1 MLLTK
6 YGILP
11 YIVFLSRIWFNTF
24 SFGFWLDNE
33 YGLNCHLMYCNQSA
47 DNELGLGR
55 RFLLYWPLW
64 YRLWSHVFFCRFHLK
79 PLLAR
84 RLLLHHRLVTRTILL
99 HFHTYF
105 FGNTFVKFQIFF
117 WLKLLLKD
125 DDKQLKLKVRHCHKN
140 IWVLARQYVKKNCI
154 FGATV

>member
-1 MLLTK
+1 MVNDKTCRKLMLLTK

-64 YRLWSHVFFCRFHLK
+64 YRLWSHVFFSSFSSK
-79 PLLAR
+79 A
-84 RLLLHHRLVTRTILL
+84 LVGTSPAALPSIGNTNYTTSFSYL
-99 HFHTYF
+99 F

-117 WLKLLLKD
+117 DW
-125 DDKQLKLKVRHCHKN
+125 
-140 IWVLARQYVKKNCI
+140 NCC
-154 FGATV
+154 